1 MANAAT
7 AGPPSPSAGAS
18 DNSNPYAVITDR
30 NVFHLNPPPVPA
42 AVVEKPVD
50 VPKVYLDGIMKVGN
64 EVRVFFSIPPKDKK
78 PQASYFDLAAN
89 EKATG
94 GDDEV
99 LELVRIHP
107 DQQGVDVIINGTAE
121 TLSLEKN
128 SLASADSKTNP
139 FAGARPA
146 PPAPAPA
153 AASSQSSAIIVGGDD
168 RESSS
173 RGGVAVGGGGGEVTT
188 IGGGGNS
195 LSGGS
200 GVSVAGGG
208 GPGSGGG
215 ASPSSYG
222 GNSSGG
228 VSVSGGG
235 ASTGSTGSQLANTLF
250 SGSGNQNLAS
260 AENVPPTT
268 LVPPDQQALILAAQ
282 KQVSESSGIPMPPLL
297 PNIQDQV
304 NGGGSS
310 DSGPPPLPGLGQ
322 K

>member
-188 IGGGGNS
+188 IGGGG
-195 LSGGS
+195 
-200 GVSVAGGG
+200 
-208 GPGSGGG
+208 
-215 ASPSSYG
+215 
-222 GNSSGG
+222 
-228 VSVSGGG
+228 
-235 ASTGSTGSQLANTLF
+235 GSTGTQLANTLF
-250 SGSGNQNLAS
+250 AGSGNQGQAS
-260 AENVPPTT
+260 AENVPQAP
-268 LVPPDQQALILAAQ
+268 LIPPEQQALALAAQ
-282 KQVSESSGIPMPPLL
+282 AVLAQQQGESLPPL
-297 PNIQDQV
+297 PPDIQDQV
-304 NGGGSS
+304 NGGSGESS
-310 DSGPPPLPGLGQ
+310 GTPPLPGGLPPLP